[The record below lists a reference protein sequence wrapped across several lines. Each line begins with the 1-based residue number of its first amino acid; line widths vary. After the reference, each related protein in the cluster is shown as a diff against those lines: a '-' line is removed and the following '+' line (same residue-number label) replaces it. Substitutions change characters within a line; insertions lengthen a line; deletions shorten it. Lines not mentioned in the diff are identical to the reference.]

1 MNFEQV
7 KYQHIERWGTEK
19 VKYLLNCRG
28 LTVMPKIDGT
38 NAVIH
43 FDTKTQDIKIGS
55 RNRYITVEDD
65 NEGFAKY
72 ITDNI
77 AKYKE
82 LFLALNDCTDFA
94 YTDIILYGEFTKKT
108 HYTVEKDYFHE
119 FYCFDILFVN
129 TENNTQKYV
138 NPNNYPDIFDRH
150 GVKLVPS
157 EYIKV
162 SEMDSCLER
171 FKDFSRFLLPAEFEH
186 GEGLVL
192 KDYNNNKNPF
202 GNTVWA
208 KLLYDRPVK
217 KCLPVDVYEEV
228 EQNWFNEAYLDK
240 ETDKYLENH
249 KEKFY

>member
-82 LFLALNDCTDFA
+82 LFLAL
-94 YTDIILYGEFTKKT
+94 L
-108 HYTVEKDYFHE
+108 H
-119 FYCFDILFVN
+119 
-129 TENNTQKYV
+129 
-138 NPNNYPDIFDRH
+138 
-150 GVKLVPS
+150 
-157 EYIKV
+157 
-162 SEMDSCLER
+162 
-171 FKDFSRFLLPAEFEH
+171 
-186 GEGLVL
+186 
-192 KDYNNNKNPF
+192 
-202 GNTVWA
+202 
-208 KLLYDRPVK
+208 
-217 KCLPVDVYEEV
+217 
-228 EQNWFNEAYLDK
+228 
-240 ETDKYLENH
+240 
-249 KEKFY
+249 